1 MSKLDLDELGGILLC
16 SYPQKIM
23 MIGGFIL
30 IKVLICRL
38 IATQN
43 IAALAQQLSASTQ
56 IAQGNGP
63 KFNIKVLTSLF
74 YYIVVEYMETLLNS
88 KGYSEDLI
96 WTCGLRSILF
106 RHTELKMFY
115 KNENYRVRCEH
126 FALLEQFFKT
136 LNIKLG
142 NSSS

>member
-43 IAALAQQLSASTQ
+43 IAALAQQLSAST
-56 IAQGNGP
+56 
-63 KFNIKVLTSLF
+63 
-74 YYIVVEYMETLLNS
+74 
-88 KGYSEDLI
+88 
-96 WTCGLRSILF
+96 
-106 RHTELKMFY
+106 
-115 KNENYRVRCEH
+115 
-126 FALLEQFFKT
+126 
-136 LNIKLG
+136 
-142 NSSS
+142 